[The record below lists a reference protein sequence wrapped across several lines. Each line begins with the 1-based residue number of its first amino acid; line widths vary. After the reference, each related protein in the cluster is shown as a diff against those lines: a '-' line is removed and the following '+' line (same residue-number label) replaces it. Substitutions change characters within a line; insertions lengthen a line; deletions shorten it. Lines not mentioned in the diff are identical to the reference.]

1 MNIKFIKEK
10 HKMEIPVDLT
20 ELSKGTWKNVT
31 RDQIVTVESIY
42 KDSVEYKWDGCTIK
56 KFYYVKS
63 KEHFLRSYKRL
74 K

>member
-10 HKMEIPVDLT
+10 HKLDTPVDLS

-31 RDQIVTVESIY
+31 REQIVTVESIY
-42 KDSVEYKWDGCTIK
+42 KDSVEYLWDGCTINK
-56 KFYYVKS
+56 KYYTKS